1 MSIEKMEF
9 VNISGHT
16 KDLNAALVKLSECG
30 CFHIESASKVAKKK
44 SGYTTL
50 KEENPYTPLLKT
62 LNEISAR
69 SGISFKSM
77 DFSDVENESLT
88 SLEKYLSDVSN
99 TLDEYKT
106 AERQARE
113 QLSVHEQTMYQVDH
127 LQGITADFQQIFHC
141 EYIKIRLG
149 RLPADSFAKLPFYD
163 DKPFFFIHFSQEQ
176 EYYWGMYLVPAAYL
190 DEVEEIFD
198 ELYFERTRIPDFVQG
213 DSETASSELHK
224 MVEEDKKEIERCV
237 KQLNEFMLLKTE
249 KLCKIFSRLK
259 TQHDNFD
266 LRNKAVIVND
276 KFCIVGFVPRK
287 DSEHFSEMLG
297 DIESVEVTMQHA
309 DVNGKI
315 PPPIKLKDN
324 SFSKPFSLFVE
335 MYGLPSYNGINP
347 TNFVA
352 ITYMLLFGIM
362 FGDFGQ
368 GVVLAIFGALMGKF
382 KKWAMGPIISRV
394 GISAAVFGLLFGSV
408 FGYEEL
414 LDPVYER
421 LGISF
426 LPIKVM
432 DNVAPILVATIAFGV
447 LLIMISILIN
457 IVSGIK
463 NKDYENALFSN
474 NGIAGLVFFGSILGG
489 LVGTLLGAKVFSVPY
504 VLLLIVLPLV
514 LMFMREPLACM
525 VKGKKYKMEGGVVD
539 FIAANFFEVFEFLLS
554 YVSNSLSFVR
564 VGGFAISHASM
575 MLVVMALAKGMSGA
589 ASPFMVVFGNVFVM
603 GIEALLVCIQAMRL
617 EFYELFSRFYS
628 GDGVPFTPVK
638 INYDETIE

>member
-16 KDLNAALVKLSECG
+16 SDLNATLVKLSDCG

-44 SGYTTL
+44 SGYTAL
-50 KEENPYTPLLKT
+50 KEDNPYTPLLRK

-69 SGISFKSM
+69 SGVTFKST
-77 DFSDVENESLT
+77 DYSDVENESLP
-88 SLEKYLSDVSN
+88 SLERYLSEVSS

-113 QLSVHEQTMYQVDH
+113 QLSVHEQAMYQVDH

-141 EYIKIRLG
+141 EHIKIRMG
-149 RLPADSFAKLPFYD
+149 RLPADSFAKLSYYD

-176 EYYWGMYLVPAAYL
+176 EYYWGMYLVPVAYL

-198 ELYFERTRIPDFVQG
+198 ELYFERTHIPDFVHG

-224 MVEEDKKEIERCV
+224 MVEEDKKTIEDCV
-237 KQLNEFMLLKTE
+237 KKSDEYMQQKTE
-249 KLCKIFSRLK
+249 RLCKIFSRLK

-266 LRNKAVIVND
+266 LRNKAVIVKD
-276 KFCIVGFVPRK
+276 KFQLVGFVPRK
-287 DSEHFSEMLG
+287 DSERFAGMFG
-297 DIESVEVTMQHA
+297 DIESVSVSMQHA

-315 PPPIKLKDN
+315 PPPIKMKDN
-324 SFSKPFSLFVE
+324 WFTKPFSLFVE

-347 TNFVA
+347 TSFVA

-382 KKWAMGPIISRV
+382 KKWSMGPIISRV
-394 GISAAVFGLLFGSV
+394 GISGAIFGLLYGSV

-432 DNVAPILVATIAFGV
+432 DNVAPILVATIALGV

-457 IVSGIK
+457 IVSGVK
-463 NKDYENALFSN
+463 NKDYESALFSN

-489 LVGTLLGAKVFSVPY
+489 LVGTLLGVKVFSVPY
-504 VLLLIVLPLV
+504 VLLLIVLPLI

-525 VKGKKYKMEGGVVD
+525 VKGKKYKMEGGVGD
-539 FIAANFFEVFEFLLS
+539 FIASNFFEVFEFLLS

-575 MLVVMALAKGMSGA
+575 MLVVMALAKGMSAA
-589 ASPFMVVFGNVFVM
+589 ASPVMVVFGNVFVM

>member
-50 KEENPYTPLLKT
+50 KEENPYTPLLRT

-77 DFSDVENESLT
+77 DFSDVENESLA

-99 TLDEYKT
+99 TLDEYKA

-113 QLSVHEQTMYQVDH
+113 QLSVHEQAMYQVDH

-190 DEVEEIFD
+190 EEVEEIFD
-198 ELYFERTRIPDFVQG
+198 ELYFERTRIPDFVHG
-213 DSETASSELHK
+213 DAETASSELHK
-224 MVEEDKKEIERCV
+224 MVEDDKKEIESCV

-287 DSEHFSEMLG
+287 DSEHFAEMLS

-309 DVNGKI
+309 DVNGKL

-394 GISAAVFGLLFGSV
+394 GISGASFGLLFGSV

-414 LDPVYER
+414 LDPV
-421 LGISF
+421 
-426 LPIKVM
+426 
-432 DNVAPILVATIAFGV
+432 
-447 LLIMISILIN
+447 
-457 IVSGIK
+457 
-463 NKDYENALFSN
+463 
-474 NGIAGLVFFGSILGG
+474 
-489 LVGTLLGAKVFSVPY
+489 
-504 VLLLIVLPLV
+504 
-514 LMFMREPLACM
+514 
-525 VKGKKYKMEGGVVD
+525 
-539 FIAANFFEVFEFLLS
+539 
-554 YVSNSLSFVR
+554 
-564 VGGFAISHASM
+564 
-575 MLVVMALAKGMSGA
+575 
-589 ASPFMVVFGNVFVM
+589 
-603 GIEALLVCIQAMRL
+603 
-617 EFYELFSRFYS
+617 
-628 GDGVPFTPVK
+628 
-638 INYDETIE
+638 

>member
-16 KDLNAALVKLSECG
+16 NDLNAVLVKLSDCG
-30 CFHIESASKVAKKK
+30 CFHIESASKVANKK
-44 SGYTTL
+44 SGYTAI
-50 KEENPYTPLLKT
+50 KEDNPYTPLLKK
-62 LNEISAR
+62 LYEISAR
-69 SGISFKSM
+69 SGIDFKSM
-77 DFSDVENESLT
+77 DYSDVEKDSLPV
-88 SLEKYLSDVSN
+88 LDKYLTDVSN
-99 TLDEYKT
+99 TLDEYKA
-106 AERQARE
+106 AEKKARE
-113 QLSVHEQTMYQVDH
+113 QLSIHEQAMYQVDH

-141 EYIKIRLG
+141 EHIKIRMG
-149 RLPADSFAKLPFYD
+149 RLPADSFAKLPYYD
-163 DKPFFFIHFSQEQ
+163 DKPFFFFHFSQEQ
-176 EYYWGMYLVPAAYL
+176 EYYWGMYLVPVAYL

-198 ELYFERTRIPDFVQG
+198 NLYFERTHIPDFVHG
-213 DSETASSELHK
+213 DAETASSELHR
-224 MVEEDKKEIERCV
+224 MVEEDKKSIEESV
-237 KQLNEFMLLKTE
+237 KKLDEFMLLKTE

-266 LRNKAVIVND
+266 LRNKAVIVKN
-276 KFCIVGFVPRK
+276 KFHIVGFVPRS
-287 DSEHFSEMLG
+287 DSERFAGMFGNL
-297 DIESVEVTMQHA
+297 DSVSVSLQHA
-309 DVNGKI
+309 DMNGKI
-315 PPPIKLKDN
+315 PPPIKLKN
-324 SFSKPFSLFVE
+324 NWFSRPFSMFVE
-335 MYGLPSYNGINP
+335 MYGLPSYNSINP

-368 GVVLAIFGALMGKF
+368 GLVLAIFGALMGKL
-382 KKWAMGPIISRV
+382 KKWQMGSIISRV
-394 GISAAVFGLLFGSV
+394 GISGAIFGLLYGSV

-414 LDPVYER
+414 LDPVYEK

-426 LPIKVM
+426 LPLKVM
-432 DNVAPILVATIAFGV
+432 NNVAPILVATIALGV
-447 LLIMISILIN
+447 FLIIISILIN

-463 NKDYENALFSN
+463 NRDYENALFSN

-489 LVGTLLGAKVFSVPY
+489 LVGTLLGIKVFSVPY
-504 VLLLIVLPLV
+504 VLLLIVLPLIM
-514 LMFMREPLACM
+514 MFMREPLACL
-525 VKGKKYKMEGGVVD
+525 VRGKKYRMEGGVGD
-539 FIAANFFEVFEFLLS
+539 FIASNFFEVFEFLLS

-575 MLVVMALAKGMSGA
+575 MLVVMALANGMSA
-589 ASPFMVVFGNVFVM
+589 TASPVMVVFGNIFVM

>member
-1 MSIEKMEF
+1 
-9 VNISGHT
+9 
-16 KDLNAALVKLSECG
+16 
-30 CFHIESASKVAKKK
+30 
-44 SGYTTL
+44 
-50 KEENPYTPLLKT
+50 
-62 LNEISAR
+62 
-69 SGISFKSM
+69 
-77 DFSDVENESLT
+77 
-88 SLEKYLSDVSN
+88 
-99 TLDEYKT
+99 
-106 AERQARE
+106 
-113 QLSVHEQTMYQVDH
+113 MYQVDH

-141 EYIKIRLG
+141 EHIKIRMG
-149 RLPADSFAKLPFYD
+149 RLPADSFAKLPYYD

-190 DEVEEIFD
+190 DEVEEIFE
-198 ELYFERTRIPDFVQG
+198 ELYFERTHIPDFVHG
-213 DSETASSELHK
+213 DAETASSELHK
-224 MVEEDKKEIERCV
+224 MVEEDKKAIEDCV
-237 KQLNEFMLLKTE
+237 KQSDEYMQLKTE
-249 KLCKIFSRLK
+249 RLCKIFSRLK

-276 KFCIVGFVPRK
+276 KFHIVGFVPRK
-287 DSEHFSEMLG
+287 DSERFAGMFG
-297 DIESVEVTMQHA
+297 DIESVAVSMQHA

-315 PPPIKLKDN
+315 PPPIKMKDN
-324 SFSKPFSLFVE
+324 RFTKPFSLFVE

-347 TNFVA
+347 TSFVA
-352 ITYMLLFGIM
+352 VTYMLLFGIM

-382 KKWAMGPIISRV
+382 KKWSMGPIISRV
-394 GISAAVFGLLFGSV
+394 GISAAIFGLLFGSV

-414 LDPVYER
+414 LDPVYEK

-432 DNVAPILVATIAFGV
+432 ENVAPILVATIAFGV

-457 IVSGIK
+457 IVLGIK

-489 LVGTLLGAKVFSVPY
+489 LVGTLLGVKVFSVPY
-504 VLLLIVLPLV
+504 VLLLIVLPLI

-575 MLVVMALAKGMSGA
+575 MLVVMALANGMSGA
-589 ASPFMVVFGNVFVM
+589 ASPVMVVFGNVFVM

>member
-16 KDLNAALVKLSECG
+16 SDLNATLVKLSDCG

-44 SGYTTL
+44 SGYTAL
-50 KEENPYTPLLKT
+50 KEDNPYTPLLRK

-69 SGISFKSM
+69 SGVAFKST
-77 DFSDVENESLT
+77 DYSDVENESLP
-88 SLEKYLSDVSN
+88 SLERYLSEVSS

-113 QLSVHEQTMYQVDH
+113 QLSVHEQAMYQVDH

-141 EYIKIRLG
+141 EHIKIRMG
-149 RLPADSFAKLPFYD
+149 RLPADSFAKLPYYD

-176 EYYWGMYLVPAAYL
+176 EYYWGMYLVPVAYL

-198 ELYFERTRIPDFVQG
+198 ELYFERTHIPDFVHG

-224 MVEEDKKEIERCV
+224 MVEEDKKTIEECV
-237 KQLNEFMLLKTE
+237 KKSDEYMQQKTE
-249 KLCKIFSRLK
+249 RLCKIFSRLK

-266 LRNKAVIVND
+266 LRNKAVIVKD
-276 KFCIVGFVPRK
+276 KFQLVGFVPRK
-287 DSEHFSEMLG
+287 DSERFAGMFG
-297 DIESVEVTMQHA
+297 DIESVSVSMQHA

-315 PPPIKLKDN
+315 PPPIKMKDN
-324 SFSKPFSLFVE
+324 WFTKPFSLFVE

-347 TNFVA
+347 TSFVA

-382 KKWAMGPIISRV
+382 KKWSMGPIISRV
-394 GISAAVFGLLFGSV
+394 GISGAIFGLLYGSV

-432 DNVAPILVATIAFGV
+432 DNVAPILVATIALGV

-457 IVSGIK
+457 IVSGVK
-463 NKDYENALFSN
+463 NKDYESALFSN

-489 LVGTLLGAKVFSVPY
+489 LVGTLLGVKVFSVLY
-504 VLLLIVLPLV
+504 VLLLIVLPLI

-525 VKGKKYKMEGGVVD
+525 VKGKKYKMEGGVGD
-539 FIAANFFEVFEFLLS
+539 FIASNFFEVFEFLLS

-575 MLVVMALAKGMSGA
+575 MLVVMALAKGMSAA
-589 ASPFMVVFGNVFVM
+589 ASPVMVVFGNVFVM

>member
-50 KEENPYTPLLKT
+50 KEDNPYTPLLRT
-62 LNEISAR
+62 MNEISAR

-77 DFSDVENESLT
+77 DFSDVENDSLA
-88 SLEKYLSDVSN
+88 SLEKYLSDVRD
-99 TLDEYKT
+99 TLDEYKA

-113 QLSVHEQTMYQVDH
+113 QLSIHEQAMYQVDH
-127 LQGITADFQQIFHC
+127 LQGITADFQQIFNC

-149 RLPADSFAKLPFYD
+149 RLPADSFAKLPYYD
-163 DKPFFFIHFSQEQ
+163 DKPFFFIHFTQEQ
-176 EYYWGMYLVPAAYL
+176 EYYWGMYLAPAAYIE
-190 DEVEEIFD
+190 EVEEIFE
-198 ELYFERTRIPDFVQG
+198 ELYFERTRIPDFVHG
-213 DSETASSELHK
+213 DAETASSELHQ
-224 MVEEDKKEIERCV
+224 MVEEDKKEIESCV

-287 DSEHFSEMLG
+287 DSERFAEMLS
-297 DIESVEVTMQHA
+297 DIESIEVTMQHA
-309 DVNGKI
+309 DVNGKL

-324 SFSKPFSLFVE
+324 RFSKPFSLFVE

-394 GISAAVFGLLFGSV
+394 GISAAIFGLLFGSV

-414 LDPVYER
+414 LDPVYEK

-432 DNVAPILVATIAFGV
+432 ENVAPILVATIAFGV

-504 VLLLIVLPLV
+504 VLLLIVLPLI

>member
-16 KDLNAALVKLSECG
+16 SDLNATLVKLSDCG

-44 SGYTTL
+44 SGYTAL
-50 KEENPYTPLLKT
+50 KEENPYTPLLRK

-69 SGISFKSM
+69 SGVTFKST
-77 DFSDVENESLT
+77 DYSDVENESLP
-88 SLEKYLSDVSN
+88 SLERYLSEVSS
-99 TLDEYKT
+99 TLDGYKT

-113 QLSVHEQTMYQVDH
+113 QLSVHEQAMYQVDH

-141 EYIKIRLG
+141 EHIKIRMG
-149 RLPADSFAKLPFYD
+149 RLPADSFAKLSYYD

-176 EYYWGMYLVPAAYL
+176 EYYWGMYLVPVAYL

-198 ELYFERTRIPDFVQG
+198 ELYFERTHIPDFVHG

-224 MVEEDKKEIERCV
+224 MVEEDKKTIEEYV
-237 KQLNEFMLLKTE
+237 KKSDEYMQQKTE
-249 KLCKIFSRLK
+249 RLCKIFSRLK

-266 LRNKAVIVND
+266 LRNKAVIVKD
-276 KFCIVGFVPRK
+276 KFQLVGFVPRK
-287 DSEHFSEMLG
+287 DSERFAGMFV
-297 DIESVEVTMQHA
+297 DIKSVSVSMQHA
-309 DVNGKI
+309 DVNGKL
-315 PPPIKLKDN
+315 PPPIKMKDN
-324 SFSKPFSLFVE
+324 WLTKPFSLFVE

-347 TNFVA
+347 TSFVA

-382 KKWAMGPIISRV
+382 KKWSMGPIISRV
-394 GISAAVFGLLFGSV
+394 GISGAIFGLLYGSV

-414 LDPVYER
+414 LDPVYEK

-432 DNVAPILVATIAFGV
+432 DNVAPILVATIALGV

-463 NKDYENALFSN
+463 NKDYESALFSN

-489 LVGTLLGAKVFSVPY
+489 LVGTLLGVKVFSVPY
-504 VLLLIVLPLV
+504 VLLLIVLPLI

-525 VKGKKYKMEGGVVD
+525 VKGKKYKMEGGVGD
-539 FIAANFFEVFEFLLS
+539 FIASNFFEVFEFLLS

-575 MLVVMALAKGMSGA
+575 MLVVMALAKGMSAA
-589 ASPFMVVFGNVFVM
+589 ASPVMVVFGNVFVM

>member
-16 KDLNAALVKLSECG
+16 SDLNATLVKLSDCG

-44 SGYTTL
+44 SGYTAL
-50 KEENPYTPLLKT
+50 KEENPYTPLLRK

-69 SGISFKSM
+69 SGVTFKST
-77 DFSDVENESLT
+77 DYSDVENESLP
-88 SLEKYLSDVSN
+88 SLERYLSEVSS

-106 AERQARE
+106 AERKARE
-113 QLSVHEQTMYQVDH
+113 QLSVHEQAMYQVDH

-141 EYIKIRLG
+141 EHIKIRMG
-149 RLPADSFAKLPFYD
+149 RLPADSFAKLSYYD

-198 ELYFERTRIPDFVQG
+198 ELYFERTHIPDFVHG

-224 MVEEDKKEIERCV
+224 MVEEDKKTIEDCV
-237 KQLNEFMLLKTE
+237 RKSDEYMQQKTE
-249 KLCKIFSRLK
+249 RLCKIFSRLK

-266 LRNKAVIVND
+266 LRNKAVIVKD
-276 KFCIVGFVPRK
+276 KFQLVGFVPRK
-287 DSEHFSEMLG
+287 DSERFAGMFG
-297 DIESVEVTMQHA
+297 DIESVSVSMQHA

-315 PPPIKLKDN
+315 PPPIKMKDN
-324 SFSKPFSLFVE
+324 WFTKPFSLFVE

-347 TNFVA
+347 TSFVA

-382 KKWAMGPIISRV
+382 KKWSMGPIISRV
-394 GISAAVFGLLFGSV
+394 GISGAIFGLLYGSV

-414 LDPVYER
+414 LDPVYEK

-432 DNVAPILVATIAFGV
+432 DNVAPILVATIALGV

-463 NKDYENALFSN
+463 NKDYESALFSN

-489 LVGTLLGAKVFSVPY
+489 LVGTLLGVKVFSVPY

-525 VKGKKYKMEGGVVD
+525 VKGKKYKMEGGVGD
-539 FIAANFFEVFEFLLS
+539 FIASNFFEVFEFLLS

-575 MLVVMALAKGMSGA
+575 MLVVMALAKGMSAA
-589 ASPFMVVFGNVFVM
+589 ASPVMVVFGNVFVM

>member
-50 KEENPYTPLLKT
+50 KEDNPYTPLLRT

-77 DFSDVENESLT
+77 DFSDVENDSLA

-99 TLDEYKT
+99 TLDEYKA

-113 QLSVHEQTMYQVDH
+113 QLSIHEQAMYQVDH
-127 LQGITADFQQIFHC
+127 LQGITADFQQIFNC

-149 RLPADSFAKLPFYD
+149 RLPADSFAKLPYYD
-163 DKPFFFIHFSQEQ
+163 DKPFFFIHFTQEQ
-176 EYYWGMYLVPAAYL
+176 EYYWGMYLAPAAYIE
-190 DEVEEIFD
+190 EVEEIFE
-198 ELYFERTRIPDFVQG
+198 ELYFERTRIPDFVHG
-213 DSETASSELHK
+213 DAETASSELHQ
-224 MVEEDKKEIERCV
+224 MVEEDKKEIESCV

-287 DSEHFSEMLG
+287 DSERFAEMLS
-297 DIESVEVTMQHA
+297 DIESIEVTMQHA
-309 DVNGKI
+309 DVNGKL

-324 SFSKPFSLFVE
+324 RFSKPFSLFVE

-394 GISAAVFGLLFGSV
+394 GISAAIFGLLFGSV

-414 LDPVYER
+414 LDPVYEK

-432 DNVAPILVATIAFGV
+432 ENVAPILVATIAFGV

-489 LVGTLLGAKVFSVPY
+489 LVGTLLGTKVFSVPY
-504 VLLLIVLPLV
+504 VLLLIVLPLI

-617 EFYELFSRFYS
+617 EFYELFGRFYD
-628 GDGVPFTPVK
+628 DGGLEYKPKVVD
-638 INYDETIE
+638 YDTM

>member
-16 KDLNAALVKLSECG
+16 SDLNATLVKLSDCG

-44 SGYTTL
+44 SGYTAL
-50 KEENPYTPLLKT
+50 KEENPYTPLLRK

-69 SGISFKSM
+69 SGVTFKST
-77 DFSDVENESLT
+77 DYSDVENESLP
-88 SLEKYLSDVSN
+88 SLERYLSEVSS

-106 AERQARE
+106 AERKARE
-113 QLSVHEQTMYQVDH
+113 QLSVHEQAMYQVDH

-141 EYIKIRLG
+141 EHIKIRMG
-149 RLPADSFAKLPFYD
+149 RLPADSFAKLPYYD

-198 ELYFERTRIPDFVQG
+198 ELYFERTHIPDFVHG

-224 MVEEDKKEIERCV
+224 MVEEDKKTIEDCV
-237 KQLNEFMLLKTE
+237 KKSDEYMQQKTE
-249 KLCKIFSRLK
+249 RLCKIFSRLK

-266 LRNKAVIVND
+266 LRNKAVIVKD
-276 KFCIVGFVPRK
+276 KFQLVGFVPRK
-287 DSEHFSEMLG
+287 DSERFAGMFG
-297 DIESVEVTMQHA
+297 DIESVSVSMQHA
-309 DVNGKI
+309 DVNGKV
-315 PPPIKLKDN
+315 PPPIKMKDN
-324 SFSKPFSLFVE
+324 WFTKPFSLFVE

-347 TNFVA
+347 TSFVA

-382 KKWAMGPIISRV
+382 KKWSMGPIISRV
-394 GISAAVFGLLFGSV
+394 GISGAIFGLLYGSV

-414 LDPVYER
+414 LDPVYEK

-432 DNVAPILVATIAFGV
+432 DNVAPILVATIALGV

-463 NKDYENALFSN
+463 NKDYESALFSN

-489 LVGTLLGAKVFSVPY
+489 LVGTLLGVKVFSVPY

-525 VKGKKYKMEGGVVD
+525 VKGKKYKMEGGVGD
-539 FIAANFFEVFEFLLS
+539 FIASNFFEVFEFLLS

-575 MLVVMALAKGMSGA
+575 MLVVMALAKGMSAA
-589 ASPFMVVFGNVFVM
+589 ASPVMVVFGNVFVM

>member
-16 KDLNAALVKLSECG
+16 SDLNATLVKLSDCG

-44 SGYTTL
+44 SGYTAL
-50 KEENPYTPLLKT
+50 KEENPYTPLLRK

-69 SGISFKSM
+69 SGVTFKST
-77 DFSDVENESLT
+77 DYSDVENESLP
-88 SLEKYLSDVSN
+88 SLERYLSEVSG

-106 AERQARE
+106 AERKARE
-113 QLSVHEQTMYQVDH
+113 QLSVHEQAMYQVDH

-141 EYIKIRLG
+141 EHIKIRMG
-149 RLPADSFAKLPFYD
+149 RLPADSFAKLPYYD

-198 ELYFERTRIPDFVQG
+198 ELYFERTHIPDFVHG

-224 MVEEDKKEIERCV
+224 MVEEDKKTIEDCV
-237 KQLNEFMLLKTE
+237 KKSDEYMQQKTE
-249 KLCKIFSRLK
+249 RLCKIFSRLK

-266 LRNKAVIVND
+266 LRNKAVIVKD
-276 KFCIVGFVPRK
+276 KFQLVGFVPRK
-287 DSEHFSEMLG
+287 DSERFAEMFG
-297 DIESVEVTMQHA
+297 DIKSVAVSMQHA

-315 PPPIKLKDN
+315 PPPIKMKDN
-324 SFSKPFSLFVE
+324 WFTKPFSLFVE

-347 TNFVA
+347 TSFVA

-382 KKWAMGPIISRV
+382 KKWSMGPIISRV
-394 GISAAVFGLLFGSV
+394 GISGAIFGLLYGSV

-414 LDPVYER
+414 LDPVYEK

-432 DNVAPILVATIAFGV
+432 NNVAPILVATIALGV

-463 NKDYENALFSN
+463 NKDYESALFSN

-489 LVGTLLGAKVFSVPY
+489 LVGTLLGVKVFSVPY

-525 VKGKKYKMEGGVVD
+525 VKGKKYKMEGGVGD
-539 FIAANFFEVFEFLLS
+539 FIASNFFEVFEFLLS

-575 MLVVMALAKGMSGA
+575 MLVVMALAKGMSAA
-589 ASPFMVVFGNVFVM
+589 ASPVMVVFGNVFVM

>member
-16 KDLNAALVKLSECG
+16 SDLNATLVKLSDCG

-44 SGYTTL
+44 SGYTAL
-50 KEENPYTPLLKT
+50 KEDNPYTPLLRK

-69 SGISFKSM
+69 SGVTFKST
-77 DFSDVENESLT
+77 DYSDVENESLP
-88 SLEKYLSDVSN
+88 SLERYLSEVSS

-113 QLSVHEQTMYQVDH
+113 QLSVHEQAMYQVDH

-141 EYIKIRLG
+141 EHIKIRMG
-149 RLPADSFAKLPFYD
+149 RLPADSFAKLPYYD

-176 EYYWGMYLVPAAYL
+176 EYYWGMYLVPVAYL
-190 DEVEEIFD
+190 DEVEEIFE
-198 ELYFERTRIPDFVQG
+198 ELYFERTHIPDFVHG

-224 MVEEDKKEIERCV
+224 MVEEDKKTVEDCV
-237 KQLNEFMLLKTE
+237 KKSDEYMQQKTE
-249 KLCKIFSRLK
+249 RLCKIFSRLK

-266 LRNKAVIVND
+266 LRNKAVIVKD
-276 KFCIVGFVPRK
+276 KFQLVGFVPRK
-287 DSEHFSEMLG
+287 DSERFAGMFG
-297 DIESVEVTMQHA
+297 DIESVSVSMQHA
-309 DVNGKI
+309 DVNGKL
-315 PPPIKLKDN
+315 PPPIKMKDN
-324 SFSKPFSLFVE
+324 WFTRPFSLFVE

-347 TNFVA
+347 TSFVA

-382 KKWAMGPIISRV
+382 KKWSMGPIISRV
-394 GISAAVFGLLFGSV
+394 GISGAIFGLLYGSV

-414 LDPVYER
+414 LDPVYEK

-432 DNVAPILVATIAFGV
+432 DNVAPILVATIALGV

-463 NKDYENALFSN
+463 NKDYESALFSN

-489 LVGTLLGAKVFSVPY
+489 LVGTLLGVKVFSVPY
-504 VLLLIVLPLV
+504 VLFLIVLPLI

-525 VKGKKYKMEGGVVD
+525 VKGKKYKMEGGVGD
-539 FIAANFFEVFEFLLS
+539 FIASNFFEVFEFLLS

-575 MLVVMALAKGMSGA
+575 MLVVMALAKGMSAA
-589 ASPFMVVFGNVFVM
+589 ASPVMVVFGNVFVM

>member
-16 KDLNAALVKLSECG
+16 KDLDAALVKLSECG

-44 SGYTTL
+44 SGYITL
-50 KEENPYTPLLKT
+50 KEENPYTPLLRT

-77 DFSDVENESLT
+77 DFSDVENDSLA

-113 QLSVHEQTMYQVDH
+113 QLSVHEQAMYQVDH

-149 RLPADSFAKLPFYD
+149 RLPADSFAKLPYYD

-198 ELYFERTRIPDFVQG
+198 ELYFERTRIPDFVHG
-213 DSETASSELHK
+213 DAETASSELHK
-224 MVEEDKKEIERCV
+224 MVEEDKKEIESCV

-287 DSEHFSEMLG
+287 DSERFAEMLG

-309 DVNGKI
+309 DVNGKL

-394 GISAAVFGLLFGSV
+394 GISAAIFGLLFGSV

-589 ASPFMVVFGNVFVM
+589 ASPFMVVFGNAFVM

>member
-9 VNISGHT
+9 VNITGHT
-16 KDLNAALVKLSECG
+16 NDLNATLVKLSDCG

-44 SGYTTL
+44 SGYTAI
-50 KEENPYTPLLKT
+50 KEDNPYTPLLRK

-77 DFSDVENESLT
+77 DFSDVEEDSLPV
-88 SLEKYLSDVSN
+88 LEKYLSEVSN

-113 QLSVHEQTMYQVDH
+113 QLSVHEQAMYQVDH

-141 EYIKIRLG
+141 EHIKIRMG
-149 RLPADSFAKLPFYD
+149 RLPADSFAKLPYYD

-190 DEVEEIFD
+190 DEVEEIFE
-198 ELYFERTRIPDFVQG
+198 ELYFERTHIPDFVHG
-213 DSETASSELHK
+213 DAETASSELHK
-224 MVEEDKKEIERCV
+224 MVEEDKKAIEDCV
-237 KQLNEFMLLKTE
+237 KQSDEYMQLKTE
-249 KLCKIFSRLK
+249 RLCKIFSRLK

-276 KFCIVGFVPRK
+276 KFHIVGFVPRK
-287 DSEHFSEMLG
+287 DSERFAGMFG
-297 DIESVEVTMQHA
+297 DIESVAVSMQHA

-315 PPPIKLKDN
+315 PPPIKMKDN
-324 SFSKPFSLFVE
+324 RFTKPFSLFVE

-347 TNFVA
+347 TSFVA
-352 ITYMLLFGIM
+352 VTYMLLFGIM

-382 KKWAMGPIISRV
+382 KKWSMGPIISRV
-394 GISAAVFGLLFGSV
+394 GISAAIFGLLFGSV

-414 LDPVYER
+414 LDPVYEK

-432 DNVAPILVATIAFGV
+432 ENVAPILVATIAFGV

-457 IVSGIK
+457 IVLGIK

-489 LVGTLLGAKVFSVPY
+489 LVGTLLGVKVFSVPY
-504 VLLLIVLPLV
+504 VLLLIVLPLI

-575 MLVVMALAKGMSGA
+575 MLVVMALANGMSGA
-589 ASPFMVVFGNVFVM
+589 ASPVMVVFGNVFVM

>member
-16 KDLNAALVKLSECG
+16 KDLDAALVKLSECG

-50 KEENPYTPLLKT
+50 KEENPYTPLLRT

-77 DFSDVENESLT
+77 DFSDVENESLA

-99 TLDEYKT
+99 TLDEYKN

-113 QLSVHEQTMYQVDH
+113 QLSIHEQAMYQVDH

-190 DEVEEIFD
+190 EEVEEIFE
-198 ELYFERTRIPDFVQG
+198 ELYFERTRIPDFVHG
-213 DSETASSELHK
+213 DAETASSELHK
-224 MVEEDKKEIERCV
+224 MVEDDKKEIESCV

-287 DSEHFSEMLG
+287 DSERFTEMLS
-297 DIESVEVTMQHA
+297 DIESVDVTMQHA
-309 DVNGKI
+309 DVNGKL

-394 GISAAVFGLLFGSV
+394 GISAAIFGLLFGSV

>member
-16 KDLNAALVKLSECG
+16 SDLNATLVKLSDCG

-44 SGYTTL
+44 SGYAAL
-50 KEENPYTPLLKT
+50 KEENPYTPLLRK

-69 SGISFKSM
+69 SGVTFKST
-77 DFSDVENESLT
+77 DYSDVENESLP
-88 SLEKYLSDVSN
+88 SLERYLSEVSS

-106 AERQARE
+106 AERKARE
-113 QLSVHEQTMYQVDH
+113 QLSVHEQAMYQVDH

-141 EYIKIRLG
+141 EHIKIRMG
-149 RLPADSFAKLPFYD
+149 RLPADSFAKLPYYD

-198 ELYFERTRIPDFVQG
+198 ELYFERTHIPDFVHG

-224 MVEEDKKEIERCV
+224 MVEEDKKTIEDCV
-237 KQLNEFMLLKTE
+237 KKSDEYMQQKTE
-249 KLCKIFSRLK
+249 RLCKIFSRLK

-266 LRNKAVIVND
+266 LRNKAVIVKD
-276 KFCIVGFVPRK
+276 KFQLVGFVPRK
-287 DSEHFSEMLG
+287 DSERFAEMFG
-297 DIESVEVTMQHA
+297 DIKSVAVSMQHA

-315 PPPIKLKDN
+315 PPPIKMKDN
-324 SFSKPFSLFVE
+324 WFTKPFSLFVE

-347 TNFVA
+347 TSFVA

-382 KKWAMGPIISRV
+382 KKWSMGPIISRV
-394 GISAAVFGLLFGSV
+394 GISGAIFGLLYGSV

-414 LDPVYER
+414 LDPVYEK

-432 DNVAPILVATIAFGV
+432 NNVAPILVATIALGV

-463 NKDYENALFSN
+463 NKDYESALFSN
-474 NGIAGLVFFGSILGG
+474 NGIAGIVFFGSILGG
-489 LVGTLLGAKVFSVPY
+489 LVGTLLGVKVFSVPY
-504 VLLLIVLPLV
+504 VLLLIVLPLI

-525 VKGKKYKMEGGVVD
+525 VKGKKYKMEGGVGD
-539 FIAANFFEVFEFLLS
+539 FIASNFFEVFEFLLS

-575 MLVVMALAKGMSGA
+575 MLVVMALAKGMSAA
-589 ASPFMVVFGNVFVM
+589 ASPVMVVFGNVFVM

>member
-16 KDLNAALVKLSECG
+16 SDLNATLIKLSDCG

-44 SGYTTL
+44 SGYTAL
-50 KEENPYTPLLKT
+50 KEDNPYTPLLRK

-69 SGISFKSM
+69 SGVTFKST
-77 DFSDVENESLT
+77 DYSDVENESLP
-88 SLEKYLSDVSN
+88 SLERYLSEVSS

-113 QLSVHEQTMYQVDH
+113 QLSVHEQAMYQVDH

-141 EYIKIRLG
+141 EHIKIRMG
-149 RLPADSFAKLPFYD
+149 RLPADSFAKLPYYD

-176 EYYWGMYLVPAAYL
+176 EYYWGMYLVPVAYL

-198 ELYFERTRIPDFVQG
+198 ELYFERTHIPDFVHG

-224 MVEEDKKEIERCV
+224 MVEEDKKTIEDCV
-237 KQLNEFMLLKTE
+237 KKSDEYMQQKTE
-249 KLCKIFSRLK
+249 RLCKIFSRLK

-266 LRNKAVIVND
+266 LRNKAVIVKD
-276 KFCIVGFVPRK
+276 KFQLVGFVPRK
-287 DSEHFSEMLG
+287 DSEQFAGMFR
-297 DIESVEVTMQHA
+297 DIESVSVSMQHA

-315 PPPIKLKDN
+315 PPPIKMKDN
-324 SFSKPFSLFVE
+324 WFTKPFSLFVE

-347 TNFVA
+347 TSFVA

-382 KKWAMGPIISRV
+382 KKWSMGPIISRV
-394 GISAAVFGLLFGSV
+394 GISGAIFGLLYGSV

-414 LDPVYER
+414 LDPVYEK
-421 LGISF
+421 LGITF

-432 DNVAPILVATIAFGV
+432 DNVAPILVATIALGV

-463 NKDYENALFSN
+463 NKDYESALFSN

-489 LVGTLLGAKVFSVPY
+489 LVGTLLGVKVFSVPY
-504 VLLLIVLPLV
+504 VLLLIVLPLI

-525 VKGKKYKMEGGVVD
+525 VKGKKYKMEGGVGD
-539 FIAANFFEVFEFLLS
+539 FIASNFFEVFEFLLS

-575 MLVVMALAKGMSGA
+575 MLVVMALAKGMSAA
-589 ASPFMVVFGNVFVM
+589 ASPVMVVFGNVFVM

>member
-16 KDLNAALVKLSECG
+16 KDLDAALVKLSECG

-44 SGYTTL
+44 SGYITL
-50 KEENPYTPLLKT
+50 KEENPYTPLLRT

-77 DFSDVENESLT
+77 DFSDVENDSLA

-113 QLSVHEQTMYQVDH
+113 QLSVHEQAMYQVDH

-149 RLPADSFAKLPFYD
+149 RLPADSFAKLPYYD

-198 ELYFERTRIPDFVQG
+198 ELYFERTRIPDFVHG
-213 DSETASSELHK
+213 DAETASSELHK
-224 MVEEDKKEIERCV
+224 MVEEDKKEIESCV

-287 DSEHFSEMLG
+287 DSEHFAEMLG

-315 PPPIKLKDN
+315 PPPIKMKDN

-394 GISAAVFGLLFGSV
+394 GISAAIFGLLFGSV

>member
-16 KDLNAALVKLSECG
+16 SDLNATLVKLSDCG

-44 SGYTTL
+44 SGYTAL
-50 KEENPYTPLLKT
+50 KEENPYTPLLRK

-69 SGISFKSM
+69 SGISFKST
-77 DFSDVENESLT
+77 DYSDVENESLP
-88 SLEKYLSDVSN
+88 SIERYLSEVSG

-106 AERQARE
+106 AERKARE
-113 QLSVHEQTMYQVDH
+113 QLSVHEQAMYQVDH

-141 EYIKIRLG
+141 EHIKIRMG
-149 RLPADSFAKLPFYD
+149 RLPADSFAKLPYYD

-198 ELYFERTRIPDFVQG
+198 ELYFERTHIPDFVHG

-224 MVEEDKKEIERCV
+224 MVEEDKKTIEDCV
-237 KQLNEFMLLKTE
+237 KKSDEYMQQKTE
-249 KLCKIFSRLK
+249 RLCKIFSRLK

-266 LRNKAVIVND
+266 LRNKAVIVKD
-276 KFCIVGFVPRK
+276 KFQLVGFVPRK
-287 DSEHFSEMLG
+287 DSERFAEMFG
-297 DIESVEVTMQHA
+297 DIKSVAVSMQHA

-315 PPPIKLKDN
+315 PPPIKMKDN
-324 SFSKPFSLFVE
+324 WFTKPFSLFVE

-347 TNFVA
+347 TSFVA

-382 KKWAMGPIISRV
+382 KKWSMGPIISRV
-394 GISAAVFGLLFGSV
+394 GISGAIFGLLYGSV

-414 LDPVYER
+414 LDPVYEK

-432 DNVAPILVATIAFGV
+432 NNVAPILVATIALGV

-463 NKDYENALFSN
+463 NKDYESALFSN

-489 LVGTLLGAKVFSVPY
+489 LVGTLLGVKVFSVLY

-525 VKGKKYKMEGGVVD
+525 VKGKKYKMEGGVGD
-539 FIAANFFEVFEFLLS
+539 FIASNFFEVFEFLLS

-575 MLVVMALAKGMSGA
+575 MLVVMALAKGMSAA
-589 ASPFMVVFGNVFVM
+589 ASPVMVVFGNVFVM

>member
-16 KDLNAALVKLSECG
+16 SDLNATLVKLSDCG

-44 SGYTTL
+44 SGYTAL
-50 KEENPYTPLLKT
+50 KEDNPYTPLLRK

-69 SGISFKSM
+69 SGVTFKST
-77 DFSDVENESLT
+77 DYSDVENESLP
-88 SLEKYLSDVSN
+88 SLERYLSEVSS

-113 QLSVHEQTMYQVDH
+113 QLSVHEQAMYQVDH

-141 EYIKIRLG
+141 EHIKIRMG
-149 RLPADSFAKLPFYD
+149 RLPADSFAKLPYYD

-176 EYYWGMYLVPAAYL
+176 EYYWGMYLVPVAYL

-198 ELYFERTRIPDFVQG
+198 ELYFERTHIPDFVHG

-224 MVEEDKKEIERCV
+224 MVEEDKKTIEDCV
-237 KQLNEFMLLKTE
+237 KKSDEYMQQKTE
-249 KLCKIFSRLK
+249 RLCKIFSRLK

-266 LRNKAVIVND
+266 LRNKAVIVKD
-276 KFCIVGFVPRK
+276 KFQLVGFVPRK
-287 DSEHFSEMLG
+287 DSEQFAGMFR
-297 DIESVEVTMQHA
+297 DIESVSVSMQHA

-315 PPPIKLKDN
+315 PPPIKMKDN
-324 SFSKPFSLFVE
+324 WFTKPFSLFVE

-347 TNFVA
+347 TSFVA

-382 KKWAMGPIISRV
+382 KKWSMGPIISRV
-394 GISAAVFGLLFGSV
+394 GISGAIFGLLYGSV

-432 DNVAPILVATIAFGV
+432 DNVAPILVATIALGV

-457 IVSGIK
+457 IVSGVK
-463 NKDYENALFSN
+463 NKDYESALFSN

-489 LVGTLLGAKVFSVPY
+489 LVGTLLGVKVFSVPY
-504 VLLLIVLPLV
+504 VLLLIVLPLI

-525 VKGKKYKMEGGVVD
+525 VKGKKYKMEGGVGD
-539 FIAANFFEVFEFLLS
+539 FIASNFFEVFEFLLS

-575 MLVVMALAKGMSGA
+575 MLVVMALAKGMSAA
-589 ASPFMVVFGNVFVM
+589 ASPVMVVFGNVFVM

>member
-16 KDLNAALVKLSECG
+16 GDLNATLVKLSDCG

-44 SGYTTL
+44 SGYTAL
-50 KEENPYTPLLKT
+50 KEDNPYTPLLRK

-69 SGISFKSM
+69 SGVSFKST
-77 DFSDVENESLT
+77 DYSDVENESLP
-88 SLEKYLSDVSN
+88 SIERYLSEVSS

-106 AERQARE
+106 SERKARE
-113 QLSVHEQTMYQVDH
+113 QLSVHEQAMYQVDH

-141 EYIKIRLG
+141 EHIKIRMG
-149 RLPADSFAKLPFYD
+149 RLPADSFAKLPYYD

-198 ELYFERTRIPDFVQG
+198 ELYFERTHIPDFVHG

-224 MVEEDKKEIERCV
+224 MVEEDKKTIEDCV
-237 KQLNEFMLLKTE
+237 KKSDEYMQQKTE
-249 KLCKIFSRLK
+249 RLCKIFSRLK

-266 LRNKAVIVND
+266 LRNKAVIVKD
-276 KFCIVGFVPRK
+276 KFQLVGFVPRK
-287 DSEHFSEMLG
+287 DSEQFAGMFR
-297 DIESVEVTMQHA
+297 DIESVSVSMQHA

-315 PPPIKLKDN
+315 PPPIKMKDN
-324 SFSKPFSLFVE
+324 WFTKPFSLFVE

-347 TNFVA
+347 TSFVA

-382 KKWAMGPIISRV
+382 KKWSMGPIISRV
-394 GISAAVFGLLFGSV
+394 GISGAIFGLLYGSV

-432 DNVAPILVATIAFGV
+432 DNVAPILVATIALGV

-457 IVSGIK
+457 IVSGVK
-463 NKDYENALFSN
+463 NKDYESALFSN

-489 LVGTLLGAKVFSVPY
+489 LVGTLLGVKVFSVPY
-504 VLLLIVLPLV
+504 VLLLIVLPLI

-525 VKGKKYKMEGGVVD
+525 VKGKKYKMEGGVGD
-539 FIAANFFEVFEFLLS
+539 FIASNFFEVFEFLLS

-575 MLVVMALAKGMSGA
+575 MLVVMALAKGMSAA
-589 ASPFMVVFGNVFVM
+589 ASPVMVVFGNVFVM

>member
-1 MSIEKMEF
+1 MEF

-16 KDLNAALVKLSECG
+16 SDLNATLVKLSDCG

-44 SGYTTL
+44 SGYTAL
-50 KEENPYTPLLKT
+50 KEENPYTPLLRK

-69 SGISFKSM
+69 SGISFKST
-77 DFSDVENESLT
+77 DYSDVENESLP
-88 SLEKYLSDVSN
+88 SLERYLSEVSS

-113 QLSVHEQTMYQVDH
+113 QLSVHEQAMYQVDH

-141 EYIKIRLG
+141 EHIKIRMG
-149 RLPADSFAKLPFYD
+149 RLPADSFAKLPYYD

-176 EYYWGMYLVPAAYL
+176 EYYWGMYLVPVAYL

-198 ELYFERTRIPDFVQG
+198 ELYFERTHIPDFVHG

-224 MVEEDKKEIERCV
+224 MVEEDKKTIEEYV
-237 KQLNEFMLLKTE
+237 KKSDEYMQQKMER
-249 KLCKIFSRLK
+249 LCKIFSRLK

-266 LRNKAVIVND
+266 LRNKAVIVKD
-276 KFCIVGFVPRK
+276 KFQLVGFVPRK
-287 DSEHFSEMLG
+287 DSDRFAGMFG
-297 DIESVEVTMQHA
+297 DIESVSVSMQHA
-309 DVNGKI
+309 DVNGKL
-315 PPPIKLKDN
+315 PPPIKMKDN
-324 SFSKPFSLFVE
+324 WFTKPFSLFVE

-347 TNFVA
+347 TSFVA

-382 KKWAMGPIISRV
+382 KKWSMGPIISRV
-394 GISAAVFGLLFGSV
+394 GISGAIFGLLYGSV

-414 LDPVYER
+414 LDPVYEK

-432 DNVAPILVATIAFGV
+432 DNVAPILVATIALGV
-447 LLIMISILIN
+447 LLIIISILIN

-463 NKDYENALFSN
+463 NKDYESAIFSN

-489 LVGTLLGAKVFSVPY
+489 LVGTLLGYKVFSVPY
-504 VLLLIVLPLV
+504 VLLLIVLPLI

-525 VKGKKYKMEGGVVD
+525 VKGKKYKMEGGVGD
-539 FIAANFFEVFEFLLS
+539 FIASNFFEVFEFLLS

-575 MLVVMALAKGMSGA
+575 MLVVMALAKGMSAA
-589 ASPFMVVFGNVFVM
+589 ASPVMVVFGNVFVM

>member
-16 KDLNAALVKLSECG
+16 SDLNATLVKLSDCG

-44 SGYTTL
+44 SGYTAL
-50 KEENPYTPLLKT
+50 KEENPYTPLLRK

-69 SGISFKSM
+69 SGVTFKST
-77 DFSDVENESLT
+77 DYSDVENESLP
-88 SLEKYLSDVSN
+88 SLERYLSEVSS
-99 TLDEYKT
+99 TLDGYKT

-113 QLSVHEQTMYQVDH
+113 QLSVHEQAMYQVDH

-141 EYIKIRLG
+141 EHIKIRMG
-149 RLPADSFAKLPFYD
+149 RLPADSFAKLSYYD

-176 EYYWGMYLVPAAYL
+176 EYYWGMYLVPVAYL

-198 ELYFERTRIPDFVQG
+198 ELYFERTHIPDFVHG

-224 MVEEDKKEIERCV
+224 MVEEDKKTIEEYV
-237 KQLNEFMLLKTE
+237 KKSDEYMQQKTE
-249 KLCKIFSRLK
+249 RLCKIFSRLK

-266 LRNKAVIVND
+266 LRNKAVIVKD
-276 KFCIVGFVPRK
+276 KFQLVGFVPRK
-287 DSEHFSEMLG
+287 DSERFAGMFV
-297 DIESVEVTMQHA
+297 DIKSVSVSMQHA
-309 DVNGKI
+309 DVNGKL
-315 PPPIKLKDN
+315 PPPIKMKDN
-324 SFSKPFSLFVE
+324 WFTKPFSLFVE

-347 TNFVA
+347 TSFVA

-382 KKWAMGPIISRV
+382 KKWSMGPIISRV
-394 GISAAVFGLLFGSV
+394 GISGAIFGLLYGSV

-414 LDPVYER
+414 LDPVYEK

-432 DNVAPILVATIAFGV
+432 DNVAPILVATIALGV

-463 NKDYENALFSN
+463 NKDYESALFSN

-489 LVGTLLGAKVFSVPY
+489 LVGTLLGVKVFSVPY
-504 VLLLIVLPLV
+504 VLLLIVLPLI

-525 VKGKKYKMEGGVVD
+525 VKGKKYKMEGGVGD
-539 FIAANFFEVFEFLLS
+539 FIASNFFEVFEFLLS

-575 MLVVMALAKGMSGA
+575 MLVVMALAKGMSAA
-589 ASPFMVVFGNVFVM
+589 ASPVMVVFGNVFVM

>member
-16 KDLNAALVKLSECG
+16 KDLSAALVKLSECG

-77 DFSDVENESLT
+77 DFSDVENESLA

-99 TLDEYKT
+99 TLDEYKA

-113 QLSVHEQTMYQVDH
+113 QLSVHEQAMYQVDH

-163 DKPFFFIHFSQEQ
+163 DKPFFFIHFTQEQ

-198 ELYFERTRIPDFVQG
+198 ELYFERTRIPDFVHG
-213 DSETASSELHK
+213 DAETASSELHQ
-224 MVEEDKKEIERCV
+224 MVEEDKKEIESCV

-287 DSEHFSEMLG
+287 DSERFAEMLE

-394 GISAAVFGLLFGSV
+394 GISAAIFGLLFGSV